1 MNQTT
6 ELDLAVQAY
15 MNDRVDLR
23 GGAQIAGV
31 SYNRFMRELENR
43 RVVILEDDHFLER
56 LSSLAD
62 LFGDDALRAAAQ
74 RVAEQSDLPIESV
87 MTK

>member
-1 MNQTT
+1 MSQTT

-15 MNDRVDLR
+15 RNDRVDIR
-23 GGAQIAGV
+23 GGAQMAGI

-43 RVVILEDDHFLER
+43 RVVILDDERFLDR

-62 LFGDDALRAAAQ
+62 LFGDDALKAAAQ
-74 RVAEQSDLPIESV
+74 KVAEQSDQPGGDSLAP
-87 MTK
+87 

>member
-1 MNQTT
+1 MNQAT

-15 MNDRVDLR
+15 MNDRVDIR

-43 RVVILEDDHFLER
+43 RVVILDDELFLEQ

-62 LFGDDALRAAAQ
+62 LFGDDTLRAAAQ
-74 RVAEQSDLPIESV
+74 RVAEQSDLPADDSLAL
-87 MTK
+87 